1 MSSNRERKK
10 RQKEQ
15 NRLAHSN
22 NGAAASL
29 QPQLEDRASNDSSSI
44 IRHGAGKIETFE
56 LKESELQQLENDTW
70 GGRFFDIGINC
81 VTVAFTIGTC
91 IAASNQMKEEYEVGL
106 KIIFFICCI
115 GSFFSFCWAYK
126 RSQERKELFNR
137 IRERD

>member
-29 QPQLEDRASNDSSSI
+29 QPQLEDRASNDSSI

-56 LKESELQQLENDTW
+56 LKESELQQLENYTW
-70 GGRFFDIGINC
+70 GGRFFDFGITGVSVAATIITSMVADNNMNATVKGVFLLTMIVCIIGGIVC
-81 VTVAFTIGTC
+81 FYLA
-91 IAASNQMKEEYEVGL
+91 YE
-106 KIIFFICCI
+106 
-115 GSFFSFCWAYK
+115 
-126 RSQERKELFNR
+126 RSKERKEFFKR
-137 IRERD
+137 IRERV

>member
-10 RQKEQ
+10 RLKEQ

-56 LKESELQQLENDTW
+56 LKESELQQLENYTW
-70 GGRFFDIGINC
+70 GGRFFDFGITGVSVAATIITSMVADNNMNATVKGVFLLTMIVCIIGGIVC
-81 VTVAFTIGTC
+81 FYLA
-91 IAASNQMKEEYEVGL
+91 YE
-106 KIIFFICCI
+106 
-115 GSFFSFCWAYK
+115 
-126 RSQERKELFNR
+126 RSKERKEFFKR
-137 IRERD
+137 IRERV